1 VAVADRGPTAWLP
14 EVLIDPLQPPDAVH
28 PVALVDDQVS
38 VDWLPEVIE
47 VLSAERLTVGAE
59 LEVCPAIWTATLR

>member
-1 VAVADRGPTAWLP
+1 MAVADGVTDCEPDA
-14 EVLIDPLQPPDAVH
+14 LIEPLQPPDAVH